1 VRAAVYTRISQDGTG
16 QRAGVTRQLEDCE
29 ALADRLG
36 WEVTHRYGDDD
47 LSANSGHTRPGFEAM
62 LKAMA
67 DSEFGG
73 VICWHPDRLV
83 RSAQDLERL
92 VAIANGRQVQ
102 LRTVNLAVAADLGLP
117 AERRAVTG
125 CPAVTPACEPVVSG
139 ADAVAAALRSDD
151 VAAAV
156 VQGDGVARTWLTAP
170 GRDIIAAALTP
181 RWSRSAAEQC
191 RPAAAAMF
199 AAVAAGG
206 RVDGARVGEAVTR
219 AIRLALFRVDDEYGL
234 WAAVQQRQPVG
245 GDDVVAR
252 LARAAPQLTD
262 EEIFGLASS
271 VHGSGERGGV
281 GQISDTFVW
290 ALLHLASDTGLAG
303 RLRENPSDIPVF
315 VEEIVRLHST
325 IQYPLRVALR
335 DIRIGD
341 VDLSAG
347 EMFAIAAGAASRE
360 GDGGDQVNER
370 ACKHWGFGAGEHRCR
385 ANHLVRAMLR
395 VLVEEW
401 LAQIHECAVPDGFVP
416 QYIPGRSALVELPLT
431 WQT

>member
-1 VRAAVYTRISQDGTG
+1 MRAAVYTRISQDATG

-36 WEVTHRYGDDD
+36 WEVTHRYGDND
-47 LSANSGHTRPGFEAM
+47 LSAYSGRTRPGFEAM

-67 DSEFGG
+67 DSEFGA
-73 VICWHPDRLV
+73 VICWHPDRLF
-83 RSAQDLERL
+83 RSMKDLERL
-92 VAIANGRQVQ
+92 IDIANGRRVQ
-102 LRTVNLAVAADLGLP
+102 LRTVNAMVAADLGLP
-117 AERRAVTG
+117 GEGRAVTG
-125 CPAVTPACEPVVSG
+125 CPAVTPMCEPVVSG
-139 ADAVAAALRSDD
+139 ADAVAAALRSGD

-156 VQGDGVARTWLTAP
+156 VKADGVARTWLTAP
-170 GRDIIAAALTP
+170 GRDVIAAALTP
-181 RWSRSAAEQC
+181 RWSRWAAERC

-199 AAVAAGG
+199 EMVAARGQ
-206 RVDGARVGEAVTR
+206 VDGADVGEAVTR
-219 AIRLALFRVDDEYGL
+219 AIRLALFGVDDQYGL

-245 GDDVVAR
+245 GDDVVGR
-252 LARAAPQLTD
+252 LARAAPQCTD
-262 EEIFGLASS
+262 EEIFLLVAS

-303 RLRENPSDIPVF
+303 RLRENPNDIPVF

-325 IQYPLRVALR
+325 IQYLPRVALR
-335 DIRIGD
+335 DTRIGD
-341 VDLSAG
+341 LDLSAG
-347 EMFAIAAGAASRE
+347 DTFSIAAGAASRE

-370 ACKHWGFGAGEHRCR
+370 VCRHLGFGAGRHRCR
-385 ANHLVRAMLR
+385 ANHLVRAVLR

-401 LAQIHECAVPDGFVP
+401 LAQIHQCAVPDGFVP

>member
-1 VRAAVYTRISQDGTG
+1 MRAAVYTRISQDATG

-36 WEVTHRYGDDD
+36 WEVTHRYGDND
-47 LSANSGHTRPGFEAM
+47 LSASSGRTRPGFEAM

-67 DSEFGG
+67 DSEFGA
-73 VICWHPDRLV
+73 VICWHPDRLF
-83 RSAQDLERL
+83 RSTKDLERL
-92 VAIANGRQVQ
+92 IDIANGRRVQ
-102 LRTVNLAVAADLGLP
+102 LRTVNAMVAADLRLP
-117 AERRAVTG
+117 GEGRAVTG
-125 CPAVTPACEPVVSG
+125 CPAVAPPCEPVVSG
-139 ADAVAAALRSDD
+139 ADVVAAALRSGD

-156 VQGDGVARTWLTAP
+156 VQGDGLARTWLTAP
-170 GRDIIAAALTP
+170 GRDVIAAALTP
-181 RWSRSAAEQC
+181 RWSRGAAERC

-199 AAVAAGG
+199 EMVAARGQ
-206 RVDGARVGEAVTR
+206 VDGADVGEAVTR
-219 AIRLALFRVDDEYGL
+219 AIRLALFGVDDEYGL

-245 GDDVVAR
+245 GDDVVGR
-252 LARAAPQLTD
+252 LARAAPQCTE
-262 EEIFGLASS
+262 EEIFLLASS

-290 ALLHLASDTGLAG
+290 ALRHLASDTGLAG
-303 RLRENPSDIPVF
+303 RLRENPNDITVF

-325 IQYPLRVALR
+325 IQYPIRVALR
-335 DIRIGD
+335 DTRIGD
-341 VDLSAG
+341 LELSAG
-347 EMFAIAAGAASRE
+347 DMFSIAAGAASRE

-370 ACKHWGFGAGEHRCR
+370 VCRHLGFGTGQHRCR
-385 ANHLVRAMLR
+385 ANHLVRAVLR

-401 LAQIHECAVPDGFVP
+401 LAQIHQCAVPDEFVP